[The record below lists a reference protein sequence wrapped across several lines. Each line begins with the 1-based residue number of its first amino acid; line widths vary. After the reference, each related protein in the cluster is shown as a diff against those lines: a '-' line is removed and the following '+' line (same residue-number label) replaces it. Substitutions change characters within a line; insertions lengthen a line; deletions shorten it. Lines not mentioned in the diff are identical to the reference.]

1 MSDSVSWIAREAHKF
16 VHAFRHG
23 SWPWLGVTQLLNV
36 YKEFCCKGRESEK
49 VVQELKSTRIRQRC
63 GEPVGFLRRRRCDWK
78 SDWGYPNQ
86 NLQSARQNT
95 DTHICEVKCDR
106 YTCWWLLLSS
116 LARSLCECVLKKNV
130 CGLLFTVQIFWL
142 SKWMLTP
149 LLPEIFSIFAC
160 ACMHKMWNRQT

>member
-1 MSDSVSWIAREAHKF
+1 MQEDDVRRKIVRKASDFQPTIIYGTGCQIQLVGLRAKHKF

-23 SWPWLGVTQLLNV
+23 GWPWLGVTQLLNV
-36 YKEFCCKGRESEK
+36 YKEFCCRGRESEK

-95 DTHICEVKCDR
+95 DTHICEVKCDL

-142 SKWMLTP
+142 
-149 LLPEIFSIFAC
+149 
-160 ACMHKMWNRQT
+160 